1 MSDISG
7 SRATACIQACCKVA
21 GNSTATTSGR
31 SRRIAWR
38 TSIANSS
45 RPGATGKYVKRPRF
59 RLPGSGSGRSISPG
73 IAQRF
78 LSQDL
83 HHRDLERLLLVSP
96 LRGEAFQLDGVS
108 RDVDAVARRVAL
120 VGRVRHLQKV
130 RDVLKNSLLR

>member
-7 SRATACIQACCKVA
+7 NRATARIQACCKVA

-38 TSIANSS
+38 TSTANSR

-83 HHRDLERLLLVSP
+83 HHGDLERLLLVSP
-96 LRGEAFQLDGVS
+96 LGGKAFQLDGVS
-108 RDVDAVARRVAL
+108 SDVDAVARGVPL
-120 VGRVRHLQKV
+120 VGSMRHLEKIGH
-130 RDVLKNSLLR
+130 VLQ